1 MPQSRLVIDTRE
13 ESTSLLKTNKVLRNT
28 YFLLALTLTFSAV
41 IAYISMSMNL
51 PYPNLI
57 VILVGFYGLLFLTN
71 ALSNS
76 GLGIIAA
83 FAFTG
88 FLGYTIGPILNMY
101 VDAGLGNLVALAL
114 GGTAAVFFACS
125 AYVLTTQKD
134 MSFLSGML
142 FSLFVVLVIG
152 MIASFFLHFPALH
165 VAISALFV
173 LFSSAMILYETS
185 NIIHGGETNYIRATV
200 SLYVSI
206 YNLFISL
213 LNLLSYFTGRDD

>member
-1 MPQSRLVIDTRE
+1 MPQSRLIIDTRE

-101 VDAGLGNLVALAL
+101 VDAGLGNLVVLAL